1 MPTRIVLGVALALAA
16 SAALGQAAEEGAPG
30 ADDAAQERADSSA
43 AAHASTTESEPPAA
57 DSAAGDDAG
66 TGGVKAM
73 AGMSVLGNQEAPTS
87 LVIVPW
93 KSSELGAGIG
103 LSRALDTAIRPV
115 DKDVFARELRYHAIR
130 KGESP

>member
-1 MPTRIVLGVALALAA
+1 MALAA
-16 SAALGQAAEEGAPG
+16 SAALGQVPQEPAGG
-30 ADDAAQERADSSA
+30 ADDAARARSDSSGA
-43 AAHASTTESEPPAA
+43 EEASTAESA
-57 DSAAGDDAG
+57 SDDAG
-66 TGGVKAM
+66 DTASAGGVKAM

-115 DKDVFARELRYHAIR
+115 DKDVFARELRYYAIR
-130 KGESP
+130 KGDSP